1 MLYSARAP
9 SRHRGL
15 RAPLVLFT
23 VGIFACW
30 GLASQARAATPG
42 LVAAYAFSESA
53 GTTTADQSGK
63 NHTGTLS
70 NVART
75 TSGRYGRALS
85 FNGTSSIVR
94 VADAADLDLTTGM
107 TSRLGSGPRAASPEP
122 NHRVEA
128 RAGGG
133 FPYGLELN
141 AGRPGGFAEFGS
153 VSKRADSPTGAAI
166 GVWTFVATTFD
177 GATIRTYRNGTK
189 VAETPAAGTIS
200 ASADALEIGADT
212 AWGEHFQ
219 GVIDNVRVYARAV
232 TATELAADSAADVAP
247 TATPT
252 PTPTAT
258 PTPTPTG
265 TNCMPDPSKCGFPD
279 VENTGV
285 NPLISRTA
293 VSGSVVLSTAGQI
306 YENKTVTGDI
316 TVTAPNVTIRNVKL
330 VNRNPYYAI
339 SVKSG
344 GDWGRSDANLV
355 VERSEID
362 LGGRYTV
369 KGIAFNGYTARGV
382 FFHNGAD
389 CAHFGNNVVLQ
400 DNLCVGGPNSMAM
413 RGPTARR
420 LQRP

>member
-107 TSRLGSGPRAASPEP
+107 TLEAWVRPAGSVRRSRTIASKT
-122 NHRVEA
+122 

-141 AGRPGGFAEFGS
+141 AGRPGGFGRVRGACPSEPIARPELRSGS
-153 VSKRADSPTGAAI
+153 GHS
-166 GVWTFVATTFD
+166 VATTFD

-265 TNCMPDPSKCGFPD
+265 TNWMPTRPSAASR
-279 VENTGV
+279 T
-285 NPLISRTA
+285 LIS
-293 VSGSVVLSTAGQI
+293 
-306 YENKTVTGDI
+306 
-316 TVTAPNVTIRNVKL
+316 
-330 VNRNPYYAI
+330 
-339 SVKSG
+339 G
-344 GDWGRSDANLV
+344 G
-355 VERSEID
+355 
-362 LGGRYTV
+362 
-369 KGIAFNGYTARGV
+369 NG
-382 FFHNGAD
+382 
-389 CAHFGNNVVLQ
+389 
-400 DNLCVGGPNSMAM
+400 
-413 RGPTARR
+413 RR
-420 LQRP
+420 LGPPSAAP